1 MKHKGLIR
9 SHEVEFAFL
18 YRLIDL
24 VVIVSLMLL
33 LAMNGIS
40 TSNELI
46 TSIEKDYVILSFVA
60 SLSFLVMAE
69 SGDLYRSWRT
79 SSFKEQI
86 FITSLSWLV
95 TCTFLFLIL
104 YLSHVHQMFDKNI
117 LVMWLILTP
126 ILLASWRIIFR
137 FALAYMRKLGY
148 NTRTAIIIGQ
158 TEHGITLAKEL
169 ENHTEHGVLFDGFY
183 DERAVDRLPKS
194 KYTIK
199 GGVSLALERAK
210 RGEVDYVYIAMPMHA
225 NERITLF
232 LNQFSDTTAN
242 TYLIPDFFTYNLLH
256 SRWDQ
261 IGPVQTLSVFDT
273 PFAGI
278 SSWIKRLED
287 ILLSSIILLIISPAL
302 LAIAIGIKTTSKG
315 PVIFKQARYGLD
327 GRRIAVWKF
336 RSMTTMEQ
344 GNNVKQ
350 ATKNDPRITPFGG
363 FLRRTSLDELPQFFN
378 VLQGTMSIVGP
389 RPHAVSH
396 NEEYR
401 QIVDRYMLRHKV
413 KPGITGWAQINGYRG
428 ETDTLDK
435 MEKRVEFDL
444 DYIHQ
449 WSVWMDIK
457 IIFLTIFKGFTG
469 SNAY

>member
-9 SHEVEFAFL
+9 SYEMEFAFL
-18 YRLIDL
+18 YRLSDL
-24 VVIVSLMLL
+24 AVIVTFMLL
-33 LAMNGIS
+33 LVLKDTN
-40 TSNELI
+40 TSMD
-46 TSIEKDYVILSFVA
+46 KDYVILSFVGGI
-60 SLSFLVMAE
+60 SFLFMAE

-79 SSFKEQI
+79 SSFREQM
-86 FITSLSWLV
+86 FIVCMSWLMTSALLFMVLYFSEVYPLFDRSILALWV
-95 TCTFLFLIL
+95 TI
-104 YLSHVHQMFDKNI
+104 
-117 LVMWLILTP
+117 TP
-126 ILLASWRIIFR
+126 ALLLAWRVTFR
-137 FALAYMRKLGY
+137 TVLASLRKMGF

-158 TEHGITLAKEL
+158 TPHGITLANEIQ
-169 ENHTEHGVLFDGFY
+169 NHTEHGVLFDGFY
-183 DERAVDRLPKS
+183 DERSSDRLPNS
-194 KYTIK
+194 AYPIK
-199 GGVSLALERAK
+199 GAVNQALERAK

-225 NERITLF
+225 KERIASI

-261 IGPVQTLSVFDT
+261 IGQVQTLSVFDT
-273 PFAGI
+273 PFAGV
-278 SSWIKRLED
+278 SSWIKRFED
-287 ILLSSIILLIISPAL
+287 ILFSSIILVLISPIL
-302 LAIAIGIKTTSKG
+302 LAIAIGIKLTSKG
-315 PVIFKQARYGLD
+315 PVIFKQHRYGLD
-327 GRRIAVWKF
+327 GRKIEVWKF
-336 RSMTTMEQ
+336 RSMTTMDQ
-344 GNNVKQ
+344 GPNIKQ

-363 FLRRTSLDELPQFFN
+363 FLRRTSLDELPQFIN

-389 RPHAVSH
+389 RPHAVAH

-401 QIVDRYMLRHKV
+401 QIVARYMLRHKV

-444 DYIHQ
+444 DYIHH

-457 IIFLTIFKGFTG
+457 IIFLTVFKGFTG

>member
-18 YRLIDL
+18 YRLTDL
-24 VVIVSLMLL
+24 AVIVSFMLF
-33 LAMNGIS
+33 
-40 TSNELI
+40 LI
-46 TSIEKDYVILSFVA
+46 LNDVNTSIEKDYVILSFV
-60 SLSFLVMAE
+60 SSVMFFIIAE
-69 SGDLYRSWRT
+69 SGKLYRSWRT
-79 SSFKEQI
+79 SSFKDQV
-86 FITSLSWLV
+86 FIVCVSWLV
-95 TCTFLFLIL
+95 TCAFLFMVL
-104 YLSHVHQMFDKNI
+104 YFSHVHTLFERYI
-117 LVMWLILTP
+117 LATWLLVTP
-126 ILLASWRIIFR
+126 ILLLAWRSVFR
-137 FALAYMRKLGY
+137 IALAYMRKLGY

-158 TEHGITLAKEL
+158 TPHGLTLANEL
-169 ENHTEHGVLFDGFY
+169 ESRTEHGVLFDGFY
-183 DERAVDRLPKS
+183 DERSQDRLPES
-194 KYTIK
+194 NYPIK
-199 GGVSLALERAK
+199 GNVGLALERAK

-225 NERITLF
+225 NERIALF

-261 IGPVQTLSVFDT
+261 IGQVQTLSVFDT

-278 SSWIKRLED
+278 SSWVKRLED
-287 ILLSSIILLIISPAL
+287 IVLSSIILLLISPVL
-302 LAIAIGIKTTSKG
+302 LAISLGIKLTSKG
-315 PVIFKQARYGLD
+315 PVIFKQYRYGLD
-327 GRRIAVWKF
+327 GRKIEVWKF

-344 GNNVKQ
+344 GNDVKQ

-363 FLRRTSLDELPQFFN
+363 FLRRTSLDELPQFIN

-444 DYIHQ
+444 DYIHH

>member
-9 SHEVEFAFL
+9 SHEMEFAFL
-18 YRLIDL
+18 YRISDL
-24 VVIVSLMLL
+24 VVIVSFMLFL
-33 LAMNGIS
+33 VVKDAN
-40 TSNELI
+40 TSLY
-46 TSIEKDYVILSFVA
+46 KDYVILSFVG
-60 SLSFLVMAE
+60 SVSFLIMAE
-69 SGDLYRSWRT
+69 SGKLYRSWRT

-86 FITSLSWLV
+86 FILCISWLV
-95 TCTFLFLIL
+95 TCTFLFMVL
-104 YLSHVHQMFDKNI
+104 YFSQVHVLFERYI
-117 LVMWLILTP
+117 
-126 ILLASWRIIFR
+126 LASWFLITPVLLLSWRVAFR
-137 FALAYMRKLGY
+137 AVLAYMRKMGY

-158 TEHGITLAKEL
+158 TPHGLTLANEL
-169 ENHTEHGVLFDGFY
+169 ESHTEHGVLFDGFY
-183 DERAVDRLPKS
+183 DERSKDRLPES
-194 KYTIK
+194 EYPIK
-199 GGVSLALERAK
+199 GNVGLALERAK

-225 NERITLF
+225 NERISSF
-232 LNQFSDTTAN
+232 LTQFSDTTAN

-261 IGPVQTLSVFDT
+261 IGQVQTLSVFDT

-278 SSWIKRLED
+278 SSWVKRLED
-287 ILLSSIILLIISPAL
+287 IVLSSIILLLISPIL
-302 LAIAIGIKTTSKG
+302 LAIAIGIKATSKG
-315 PVIFKQARYGLD
+315 PVIFKQFRYGLD
-327 GRRIAVWKF
+327 GRKIEVWKF

-344 GNNVKQ
+344 GNDVKQ

-363 FLRRTSLDELPQFFN
+363 FLRRTSLDELPQFIN

>member
-18 YRLIDL
+18 YRLTDL
-24 VVIVSLMLL
+24 AVIVSFMLF
-33 LAMNGIS
+33 
-40 TSNELI
+40 LI
-46 TSIEKDYVILSFVA
+46 LNDVNTSIEKDYVILSFV
-60 SLSFLVMAE
+60 SSVTFFIIAE
-69 SGDLYRSWRT
+69 SGKLYRSWRT
-79 SSFKEQI
+79 SSFKDQV
-86 FITSLSWLV
+86 FIVCVSWLV
-95 TCTFLFLIL
+95 TCAFLFMVL
-104 YLSHVHQMFDKNI
+104 YFSHVHTLFERYI
-117 LVMWLILTP
+117 LATWLLVTP
-126 ILLASWRIIFR
+126 ILLLAWRSVFR
-137 FALAYMRKLGY
+137 IALAYMRKLGY

-158 TEHGITLAKEL
+158 TPHGLTLANEL
-169 ENHTEHGVLFDGFY
+169 ESRTENGVLFDGFY
-183 DERAVDRLPKS
+183 DERSQDRLPES
-194 KYTIK
+194 DYPIK
-199 GGVSLALERAK
+199 GNVGLALERAK

-225 NERITLF
+225 NERIALF

-261 IGPVQTLSVFDT
+261 IGQVQTLSVFDT

-278 SSWIKRLED
+278 SSWVKRLED
-287 ILLSSIILLIISPAL
+287 IVLSSIILLLISPVL
-302 LAIAIGIKTTSKG
+302 LAISLGIKLTSKG
-315 PVIFKQARYGLD
+315 PVIFKQYRYGLD
-327 GRRIAVWKF
+327 GRKIEVWKF

-344 GNNVKQ
+344 GNDVKQ

-363 FLRRTSLDELPQFFN
+363 FLRRTSLDELPQFIN

-444 DYIHQ
+444 DYIHH

>member
-18 YRLIDL
+18 YRLTDL
-24 VVIVSLMLL
+24 AVIVSFMLF
-33 LAMNGIS
+33 
-40 TSNELI
+40 LI
-46 TSIEKDYVILSFVA
+46 LNDVNTSIEKDYVILSFV
-60 SLSFLVMAE
+60 SSVTFFIIAE
-69 SGDLYRSWRT
+69 SGKLYRSWRT
-79 SSFKEQI
+79 SSFKDQV
-86 FITSLSWLV
+86 FIVCVSWLV
-95 TCTFLFLIL
+95 TCAFLFIVLYFSNVYTLFERYIL
-104 YLSHVHQMFDKNI
+104 ATWL
-117 LVMWLILTP
+117 LVTP
-126 ILLASWRIIFR
+126 ILLLAWRSVFR
-137 FALAYMRKLGY
+137 IALAYMRKLGY

-158 TEHGITLAKEL
+158 TPHGLTLANEL
-169 ENHTEHGVLFDGFY
+169 ESHTEHGVLFDGFY
-183 DERAVDRLPKS
+183 DERSQDRLPES
-194 KYTIK
+194 DYPIK
-199 GGVSLALERAK
+199 GNVGLALERAK

-225 NERITLF
+225 NERIALF

-261 IGPVQTLSVFDT
+261 IGQVQTLSVFDT

-278 SSWIKRLED
+278 SSWVKRLED
-287 ILLSSIILLIISPAL
+287 IVLSSIILLLISPVL
-302 LAIAIGIKTTSKG
+302 LAISLGIKLTSKG
-315 PVIFKQARYGLD
+315 PVIFKQYRYGLD
-327 GRRIAVWKF
+327 GRKIEVWKF

-344 GNNVKQ
+344 GNDVKQ

-363 FLRRTSLDELPQFFN
+363 FLRRTSLDELPQFIN

-444 DYIHQ
+444 DYIHH

>member
-18 YRLIDL
+18 YRLTDL
-24 VVIVSLMLL
+24 AVIVSFMLF
-33 LAMNGIS
+33 
-40 TSNELI
+40 LI
-46 TSIEKDYVILSFVA
+46 LNDVNTSIEKDYVILSFV
-60 SLSFLVMAE
+60 SSVTFFIIAE
-69 SGDLYRSWRT
+69 SGKLYRSWRT
-79 SSFKEQI
+79 SSFKDQV
-86 FITSLSWLV
+86 FIVCVSWLV
-95 TCTFLFLIL
+95 TCAFLFMVL
-104 YLSHVHQMFDKNI
+104 YFSHVHTLFERYI
-117 LVMWLILTP
+117 LATWLLVTP
-126 ILLASWRIIFR
+126 ILLLAWRSVFR
-137 FALAYMRKLGY
+137 IALAYMRKLGY

-158 TEHGITLAKEL
+158 TPHGLTLANEL
-169 ENHTEHGVLFDGFY
+169 ESRTEHGVLFDGFY
-183 DERAVDRLPKS
+183 DERSQDRLPES
-194 KYTIK
+194 NYPIK
-199 GGVSLALERAK
+199 GNVGLALERAK

-225 NERITLF
+225 NERIALF

-261 IGPVQTLSVFDT
+261 IGQVQTLSVFDT

-278 SSWIKRLED
+278 SSWVKRLED
-287 ILLSSIILLIISPAL
+287 IVLSSIILLLISPVL
-302 LAIAIGIKTTSKG
+302 LAISLGIKLTSKG
-315 PVIFKQARYGLD
+315 PVIFKQYRYGLD
-327 GRRIAVWKF
+327 GRKIEVWKF
-336 RSMTTMEQ
+336 RSMTAMEQ
-344 GNNVKQ
+344 GNDVKQ

-363 FLRRTSLDELPQFFN
+363 FLRRTSLDELPQFIN

-444 DYIHQ
+444 DYIHH

>member
-1 MKHKGLIR
+1 MEHKGLIR

-24 VVIVSLMLL
+24 IFIVSFMLL
-33 LAMNGIS
+33 LVVNDVN
-40 TSNELI
+40 TSV
-46 TSIEKDYVILSFVA
+46 EKDYVILSFVG
-60 SLSFLVMAE
+60 SLSFLIMAE
-69 SGDLYRSWRT
+69 SGKLYRSWRT
-79 SSFKEQI
+79 SSFKEQV
-86 FITSLSWLV
+86 FIICISWFV
-95 TCTFLFLIL
+95 TCTFLFMVL
-104 YLSHVHQMFDKNI
+104 YFSQVHKLFDQNI
-117 LVMWLILTP
+117 LAMWLLLTP
-126 ILLASWRIIFR
+126 VLLISWRSLFRVALAS
-137 FALAYMRKLGY
+137 MRKLGY
-148 NTRTAIIIGQ
+148 NTRTAIIVGQ
-158 TEHGITLAKEL
+158 TAHGLTLANEL
-169 ENHTEHGVLFDGFY
+169 EKHKEHGVLFDGFY
-183 DERAVDRLPKS
+183 DERSKDRLPES
-194 KYTIK
+194 NYPIK
-199 GGVSLALERAK
+199 GNVGLALERAK

-225 NERITLF
+225 NERIASF

-261 IGPVQTLSVFDT
+261 IGQVQTLSVFDT

-278 SSWIKRLED
+278 SSWVKRLED
-287 ILLSSIILLIISPAL
+287 IVLSSIILLLISPIL
-302 LAIAIGIKTTSKG
+302 LAVSIGIKLTSKG
-315 PVIFKQARYGLD
+315 PIIFKQFRYGLD
-327 GRRIAVWKF
+327 GRKIAVWKF

-344 GNNVKQ
+344 GNDVKQ

-363 FLRRTSLDELPQFFN
+363 FLRRTSLDELPQFIN

-444 DYIHQ
+444 DYIHH
-449 WSVWMDIK
+449 WSVWMDLK